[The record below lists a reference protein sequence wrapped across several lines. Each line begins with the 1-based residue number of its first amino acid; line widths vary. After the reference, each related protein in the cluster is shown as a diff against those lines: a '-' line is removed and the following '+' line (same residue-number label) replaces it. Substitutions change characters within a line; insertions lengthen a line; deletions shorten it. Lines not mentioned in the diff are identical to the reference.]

1 MPLTAP
7 AIQIVMSTT
16 RMPASGPWRGP
27 AGVLSVNE
35 SSRVLRYWN
44 ECY

>member
-1 MPLTAP
+1 MPLTAR

-16 RMPASGPWRGP
+16 RRPASGPSRGP

-35 SSRVLRYWN
+35 SSSVL
-44 ECY
+44 